1 MASSYKIATGSGVA
15 LVSLALIAPQPR
27 SEGVKASRRTY
38 SADGAIHDE
47 GLFVNLIFDVIED
60 STDLGTLLTQ
70 FGLNAATSAA
80 VTVYVPNQIHTYAR
94 YNGTAM
100 RPEIRRESYFLRGIQ
115 IVVRDLVAL

>member
-1 MASSYKIATGSGVA
+1 MSTYKVATGSSVA
-15 LVSLALIAPQPR
+15 LVSLALIVPQPA
-27 SEGVKASRRTY
+27 SPGVKASRRTY

-47 GLFVNLIFDVIED
+47 GLHIVLEWGVI
-60 STDLGTLLTQ
+60 GTPTILTALLTQ

-80 VTVYVPNQIHTYAR
+80 VTVYVPNQIHAYTR

-100 RPEIRRESYFLRGIQ
+100 RPEVSRESYFLRGIQ

>member
-1 MASSYKIATGSGVA
+1 MASSYKVATGSGVA
-15 LVSLALIAPQPR
+15 LVSLNTVAPQPR

-47 GLFVNLIFDVIED
+47 GLFVNLIFDVVED

-100 RPEIRRESYFLRGIQ
+100 RPEISRESYFLRGIQ
-115 IVVRDLVAL
+115 IVIRDLTAL